1 MRKVFTRAG
10 RLAAAWACAAAM
22 AMAVAACG
30 GDEPE
35 NGHEGGGDGQTETTP
50 AGNMN
55 ANPASNP
62 YMRRLEVPR
71 LSNDEAS
78 EFIPHTTQENGR
90 TVVSFSVEQA
100 TDVRHPRWVAFT
112 FDATTAKD
120 AGVGRTGKFKADPA
134 LGSSLQSNNDDFGTG
149 GNDGI
154 DRGHLC
160 ASEDRQYSRKANEQT
175 FYFTNMSPQYS
186 AFNQQIWAALEGVV
200 QDWGRTYNN
209 GTDTL
214 FVAKGGTISRGMTL
228 SEPGTNVMPRYY
240 YMALLSK
247 KWNAAN
253 QQFQYRAIAF
263 CLEQRKAA
271 YQRPYRFSE
280 FAMTIDQLEE
290 ETGIDFFCNLP
301 DKVEDN
307 VEQLLNLSAWPGLQ

>member
-35 NGHEGGGDGQTETTP
+35 NGHEGGGDGQTEAP
-50 AGNMN
+50 EAGNAN
-55 ANPASNP
+55 ANPASSP
-62 YMRRLEVPR
+62 YLRRLEMPR
-71 LSNDEAS
+71 VAEDGACV
-78 EFIPHTTQENGR
+78 FIPHTTQENGR

-160 ASEDRQYSRKANEQT
+160 ASEDRQYSREANEQT

-186 AFNQQIWAALEGVV
+186 RFNQQVWAALEGVV
-200 QDWGRTYNN
+200 QDWGRTYTN

-214 FVAKGGTISRGMTL
+214 FVAKGGTIGRGMTL
-228 SEPGTNVMPRYY
+228 SEPETGTMPRYY

-247 KWNAAN
+247 KWSAAN
-253 QQFQYRAIAF
+253 QQFQYRAIGF
-263 CLEQRKAA
+263 LLEQREQA
-271 YQRPYRFSE
+271 YQRPYRFSQY
-280 FAMTIDQLEE
+280 AMAIDRLEE

-301 DKVEDN
+301 DRVEDS